1 MKIEGYLVHDS
12 YNMART
18 TNSAYFRAPTE
29 AEFNKYASNMDY
41 DNGYDMYIDDALR
54 SKSEAIRNHA
64 RTIIFAH
71 LYGID
76 EVYPLTGEPV
86 KTKHLID
93 GVEYEEELGY
103 SGRIGKYD
111 TRRSFPSFACFIYEH
126 GWRVGVFDEQGFHV

>member
-1 MKIEGYLVHDS
+1 
-12 YNMART
+12 MART
-18 TNSAYFRAPTE
+18 TNSAYFRAPTD
-29 AEFNKYASNMDY
+29 AEFSKYASKMDY

-64 RTIIFAH
+64 RTIIFAY

-86 KTKHLID
+86 KTNHLID
-93 GVEYEEELGY
+93 GVEYVEERGY

-111 TRRSFPSFACFIYEH
+111 TRRSFPSFACFLYEQ
-126 GWRVGVFDEQGFHV
+126 GWRVGVFNEQGFHVE